1 MNNTNAIACTIC
13 EEEHLGN
20 DGWFLLTE
28 NESMDRLKILA
39 WDDLLATQGGVH
51 CLCSTAHVQE
61 LVAHWMATGSLQYP
75 FARLPFGRKARK
87 RQRAPL
93 SIGQIRAF
101 DSPSAKIIGELAVHR
116 ESLKRVLN
124 ENPHSLVTI
133 LDALLGALRHGETW
147 PDPVPPAAEL
157 AGCHIEEKV

>member
-13 EEEHLGN
+13 QEEHLGS

-28 NESMDRLKILA
+28 NEWMDRLKILA

-51 CLCSTAHVQE
+51 CLCSAAHVQE

-116 ESLKRVLN
+116 ESL
-124 ENPHSLVTI
+124 S
-133 LDALLGALRHGETW
+133 GF
-147 PDPVPPAAEL
+147 
-157 AGCHIEEKV
+157 